1 MDLATVIGIVVGVV
15 IVCAAVLTGGNN
27 PFLFLN
33 VPSILIVVGGTFATL
48 LIRFPMDRVF
58 KTFQVIKHAF
68 SFKLANPHEVIE
80 EMVSLARKSRKDG
93 LLSLEDYQTEDSFLN
108 RGLMLVVDGA
118 EAEAV
123 ESVLVTDIRYFRQRH
138 KHGQDILKA
147 MGESAPAFGMIGTL
161 IGLVLMLSNMQDVSQ
176 LGPAMAVAILTTL
189 YGSLI
194 ANLIALPLA
203 KKLEIRS
210 KEESL
215 IREVMLVGL
224 VNIAKGENP
233 RMIETVLK
241 AFLAENNIPSEPEAK
256 PREVRAA

>member
-1 MDLATVIGIVVGVV
+1 MDLATIIGVIAGIV
-15 IVCAAVLTGGNN
+15 IVCATILKGGDD
-27 PFLFLN
+27 PLLFIN
-33 VPSILIVVGGTFATL
+33 VPSILVVFGGTAATL
-48 LIRFPMDRVF
+48 LIRFPLDRVLN
-58 KTFQVIKHAF
+58 TFQVVKHAF
-68 SFKLANPHEVIE
+68 TFKLPNPHEVIE

-93 LLSLEDYQTEDSFLN
+93 LLSLEDYKTEDSFLN

-118 EAEAV
+118 EADAV

-138 KHGQDILKA
+138 KHGQDILKS
-147 MGESAPAFGMIGTL
+147 MGEAAPAFGMIGTL
-161 IGLVLMLSNMQDVSQ
+161 IGLVLMLSNMQDVAQ

-241 AFLAENNIPSEPEAK
+241 AFLAEKNVPTEPEAA